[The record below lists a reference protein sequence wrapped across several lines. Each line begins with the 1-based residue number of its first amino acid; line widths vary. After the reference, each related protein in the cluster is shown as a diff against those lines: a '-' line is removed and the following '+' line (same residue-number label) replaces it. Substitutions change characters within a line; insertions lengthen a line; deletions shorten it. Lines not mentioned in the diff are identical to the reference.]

1 MEVHHH
7 LWRELEELGEDTARQ
22 RYAAG
27 VYGPAK
33 APHVRAWLEM
43 KDAQARERD
52 ERELRRE
59 TIRVAQQGNTVAWFA
74 AIASLVIGLGSILVA
89 LMH

>member
-1 MEVHHH
+1 
-7 LWRELEELGEDTARQ
+7 
-22 RYAAG
+22 
-27 VYGPAK
+27 
-33 APHVRAWLEM
+33 M

-59 TIRVAQQGNTVAWFA
+59 TIRVARQGNTVAWFA